1 MQRILRILMEALFS
15 WPSVRKVLAIL
26 IATAAEAI
34 AVSSGGAR

>member
-15 WPSVRKVLAIL
+15 WPSARKALAIL